1 MARDITR
8 ERGDGRG
15 GEVLAGQNFLKLYS
29 FDVPDHYPKTKTT
42 EQQQNKQQQ
51 KIKPQIS

>member
-8 ERGDGRG
+8 ERGDGR

-29 FDVPDHYPKTKTT
+29 FDVPDRYPKTKTT
-42 EQQQNKQQQ
+42 EQQQQNKQT